1 MKKNK
6 SFWLNSFKKNNF
18 ESLNKNIDVDI
29 CIVGGGLTGI
39 TTAYYLTK
47 QGYKVAL
54 IEKDTLL
61 SKTSGHTTAKITS
74 QHGIFYKYLFDS
86 KGEEF
91 AFKYLETN
99 EKAIENIKNIIDL
112 ENIECSF
119 ERKNAYV
126 FTQDINEVKKI
137 KDEVQTVKKLN
148 IVDCELVDSIDLNL
162 NIKAAIQ
169 IKNQAQFNPVQYAN
183 GLVDC
188 ITKNNGLIFENTK
201 FQQYEKKDNKFKI
214 ITDKE
219 YSINSNYLVLATRYP
234 VINFPG
240 YYFLKMYQEISYV
253 IAIKPKNAINLDGM
267 YISAEKPSL
276 SIKSAKYNN
285 EDIILIGGYTHKTGD
300 NIDLSNKYK
309 ELEKKAE
316 KIFGEFEILYE
327 WNTEDCISLDKIPYI
342 GEFSS
347 LTNNL
352 YVATGFEKWGMTT
365 SNIAANI
372 ITDKINKKENK
383 YEEIFKATRLEPIK
397 NHEELKNMISQSFKS
412 LVINKFKNTKDIIDN
427 IKNDEGKIVMLED
440 EKVGVY
446 KDPQGKVYA
455 IKPVCTHLGCELTWN
470 NLSKT
475 WDCPCHGS
483 RFDYTGK
490 VIYSP
495 SIKDLEC
502 YDLNKN

>member
-6 SFWLNSFKKNNF
+6 SFWLNSFKINNF

-29 CIVGGGLTGI
+29 CVVGGGLTGI

-91 AFKYLETN
+91 AFKYLEAN

-148 IVDCELVDSIDLNL
+148 IVDCELVDKIDLNL
-162 NIKAAIQ
+162 NIKVAIR

-183 GLVDC
+183 GLAAC

-219 YSINSNYLVLATRYP
+219 YSINSNCLVLATRYP

-253 IAIKPKNAINLDGM
+253 IAIKPKNAINFDGM
-267 YISAEKPSL
+267 YISSEKPSL

-285 EDIILIGGYTHKTGD
+285 EDIILIGGYTHKTGE

-309 ELEKKAE
+309 ELKKRAE

-397 NHEELKNMISQSFKS
+397 NHEELKNRISQSFKS

-446 KDPQGKVYA
+446 KDSKGKVYA

-470 NLSKT
+470 NLNKT